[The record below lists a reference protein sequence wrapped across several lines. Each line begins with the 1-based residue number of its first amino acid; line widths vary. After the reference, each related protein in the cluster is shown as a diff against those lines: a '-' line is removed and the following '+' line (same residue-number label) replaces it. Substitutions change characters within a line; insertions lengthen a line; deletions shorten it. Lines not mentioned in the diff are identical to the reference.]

1 MAQPVCLYTAYVAI
15 DTAKNGRILARVL
28 IRNIYSMQLPALYRP
43 LHQLCFF
50 RLDSQFYLTPLTALP
65 SDELRLPDANQSLLS
80 QLPEDDRRRLEDAC
94 ATGAATSLPLT
105 IKGRRWIC
113 HLAPV
118 ENHHWLLSADMA
130 AHQQCDQLGVTE
142 WQLAQQ
148 WQTRHGVAH
157 GGAISMPQLVDTLLA
172 EQHADRVIIW
182 RHYSDE
188 EVLRP
193 LYSQG
198 LAFNLLPVKA
208 ERRYLRTLQ
217 QRGALSYS
225 HCAEQPLLSAFNYLA
240 MDGIVHRLDVPLLLE
255 RKLIGVLSLEYA
267 RPRAGVTASDMQ
279 FVATIAAQLAELI
292 SQPVTAESLHTPDL
306 HWAELTP
313 ILLRH
318 TGQDFFNQLMLKLA
332 HLFQADIALVGLI
345 SPPHEKVRVVSC
357 AINGELQPFFSFAL
371 ADTPCQASMDCAQ
384 KINVYH
390 QDVAT
395 LFPHSRLLQEHH
407 IQAYVGLSV
416 KDHEHNTLG
425 NIALLFKQPLTTS
438 SPLQTMLEQLEHRVC
453 AELMRRRDQ
462 EALTVA
468 AVAFDA
474 QQGQFITDQDLHIQ
488 RANQAFLQLSGYFC
502 ERLLGQS
509 ALTLRVDTPF
519 HASLE
524 AIKHGLSQ
532 HKNWQGEQQLQ
543 RADGQ
548 TVPVNLR
555 ISQVQDKLGITH
567 YVCGVEDLTSQ
578 KSAQQRIEQMAY
590 FDKLTGLHNRHYMV
604 DHINYTIAQAEAD
617 HSRGALLLLDLDG
630 FKSINDSLGYRVGDG
645 LLVQVAERLSLF
657 TKQIEDASL
666 ARIGSDEF
674 VLLCP
679 NLGHGFTQAKTRA
692 EQLAHSLREQFL
704 LPFQLDTLRLHLS
717 ASIGINLFPVAELGL
732 EEYLRQADTA
742 NHIAKQV
749 APGSHV
755 FFSQEMAEEIQERL
769 AMANALQQAL
779 LNDELELYFQP
790 QQRVADNQL
799 FGVEV
804 LLRWFPEGKPPISPN
819 IFIPIAEE
827 TSLICDIGSWVLQQA
842 CVRFDAWQALANPPA
857 RLSVNISARHFHGP
871 DFISQLSLLM
881 HQYPSC
887 RHRLTLEV
895 TEGVFLE
902 NLAESRSR
910 MAHIK
915 SLGVNISIDDF
926 GTGYSS
932 FAYLRELPV
941 DELKLDRAFIQ
952 YVAERPQD
960 KAIITCLLDLA
971 RTLNMDVVAEGV
983 ETEQQLAV
991 LAELNCGIYQGY
1003 LRASPMSEDDLI
1015 RWLKDTAA

>member
-1 MAQPVCLYTAYVAI
+1 
-15 DTAKNGRILARVL
+15 
-28 IRNIYSMQLPALYRP
+28 MQLPALYRP

-50 RLDSQFYLTPLTALP
+50 RLDAQFYLTPLTALP
-65 SDELRLPDANQSLLS
+65 FDPVSLPDATQSLLS
-80 QLPEDDRRRLEDAC
+80 QLSEDDRRQLEQVC
-94 ATGAATSLPLT
+94 AAGAATSLALT

-118 ENHHWLLSADMA
+118 ENNYWLLSADMA

-142 WQLAQQ
+142 WQLDQQ
-148 WQTRHGVAH
+148 WQDAQRPPL
-157 GGAISMPQLVDTLLA
+157 SMPELVDKLLG
-172 EQHADRVIIW
+172 EQNADRVILW

-198 LAFNLLPVKA
+198 LAFNLRPVKA

-240 MDGIVHRLDVPLLLE
+240 ADGIVHRLDVPLLVE
-255 RKLIGVLSLEYA
+255 KKLIGVLSLEYTH
-267 RPRAGVTASDMQ
+267 PRASVTPSDMQ
-279 FVATIAAQLAELI
+279 FVATLAAQLAVLI
-292 SQPVTAESLHTPDL
+292 TKPITAEALQDPNL
-306 HWAELTP
+306 PWAELTP

-332 HLFQADIALVGLI
+332 QLYQADITLVGLI
-345 SPPHEKVRVVSC
+345 SPSKEKIRIVSC
-357 AINGELQPFFSFAL
+357 AIDGELQPPFNFAL
-371 ADTPCQASMDCAQ
+371 HDSPCQVSMNQAQ

-390 QDVAT
+390 QNVAA
-395 LFPHSRLLQEHH
+395 LFPHSSLLQQHN
-407 IQAYVGLSV
+407 IQAYVGLFL
-416 KDHEHNTLG
+416 KDHEHNTVG
-425 NIALLFKQPLTTS
+425 NVALLFKQPLPAS
-438 SPLQTMLEQLEHRVC
+438 SQLQTMLEQLEHRIC
-453 AELMRRRDQ
+453 AELLRRRDQ
-462 EALTVA
+462 EAIMVA

-474 QQGQFITDQDLHIQ
+474 QQGQFITDSELHIQ

-502 ERLLGQS
+502 EELLGRS
-509 ALTLRVDTPF
+509 VLDLREDTPY

-524 AIKHGLSQ
+524 SIKHKLVVHQ
-532 HKNWQGEQQLQ
+532 NWQGEQQLK

-548 TVPVNLR
+548 TVAVNLS
-555 ISQVQDKLGITH
+555 ISQVQDKLGVVH
-567 YVCGVEDLTSQ
+567 YVFSLEDLTQQ
-578 KSAQQRIEQMAY
+578 KNAQQRIEQMAY

-604 DHINYTIAQAEAD
+604 DHISHTIAQTEAD
-617 HSRGALLLLDLDG
+617 NSRGALLLIDLDS
-630 FKSINDSLGYRVGDG
+630 FKSINDSLGYRIGDSI
-645 LLVQVAERLSLF
+645 LIQVAERLRVF
-657 TKQIEDASL
+657 KKQLEDASL

-679 NLGHGFTQAKTRA
+679 NLGHSFTQAKTRA
-692 EQLAHSLREQFL
+692 EQLAHGLREQFL
-704 LPFQLDTLRLHLS
+704 LPFQIDNLRLHLS
-717 ASIGINLFPVAELGL
+717 ASIGISLFPVPELGL

-755 FFSQEMAEEIQERL
+755 FFSQEMADEIQERL
-769 AMANALQQAL
+769 ALANALQRAL
-779 LNDELELYFQP
+779 LNNELELYFQP
-790 QQRVADNQL
+790 QQRVANNQL
-799 FGVEV
+799 SGVEV
-804 LLRWFPEGKPPISPN
+804 LLRWFPEGRAPIPPN

-842 CVRFDAWQALANPPA
+842 CVRFDAWQALANRPE

-902 NLAESRSR
+902 NLPESRSR

-915 SLGVNISIDDF
+915 SLGVNLSIDDF

-960 KAIITCLLDLA
+960 RAIITCLLELA
-971 RTLNMDVVAEGV
+971 RTLNMEVVAEGV
-983 ETEQQLAV
+983 ETPAQLAT
-991 LAELNCGIYQGY
+991 LAELNCDTYQGY
-1003 LRASPMSEDDLI
+1003 LRARPMCEDDLMT
-1015 RWLKDTAA
+1015 WLKDTAL

>member
-1 MAQPVCLYTAYVAI
+1 
-15 DTAKNGRILARVL
+15 
-28 IRNIYSMQLPALYRP
+28 MQLPALYRP

-50 RLDSQFYLTPLTALP
+50 RLDAQFYLTPLTALP
-65 SDELRLPDANQSLLS
+65 SDELRLPDAKRSLLS
-80 QLPEDDRRRLEDAC
+80 QLSEGDRSQLEQVC
-94 ATGAATSLPLT
+94 AAGAATRLALT
-105 IKGRRWIC
+105 IEGRRWIC

-118 ENHHWLLSADMA
+118 ENNHWLLSADMA
-130 AHQQCDQLGVTE
+130 GHQQSDQLGVTE
-142 WQLAQQ
+142 WQLDQQ
-148 WQTRHGVAH
+148 WQNHNKGEQSSLV
-157 GGAISMPQLVDTLLA
+157 SMPQLVDTLLR
-172 EQHADRVIIW
+172 EQGADRVILW

-198 LAFNLLPVKA
+198 LTFNLQPVKA

-217 QRGALSYS
+217 QRSALSYS

-240 MDGIVHRLDVPLLLE
+240 VDGIVHRLDVPLLIDK
-255 RKLIGVLSLEYA
+255 KLIGVLSLEYA
-267 RPRAGVTASDMQ
+267 SPRATVTTSDMQ
-279 FVATIAAQLAELI
+279 FVATVAAQLSELI
-292 SQPVTAESLHTPDL
+292 SQPLTPELSNSPDPQL
-306 HWAELTP
+306 ATLTP

-318 TGQDFFNQLMLKLA
+318 TGQDFFNQLMLQLA
-332 HLFQADIALVGLI
+332 HLYQADIALVGLI
-345 SPPHEKVRVVSC
+345 SAPYEKVRVVSC
-357 AINGELQPFFSFAL
+357 AIAGELQPPFSFSL
-371 ADTPCQASMDCAQ
+371 NDTPCQVSMNQ
-384 KINVYH
+384 TQHINIYH
-390 QDVAT
+390 QDVGT
-395 LFPHSRLLQEHH
+395 IFPDSNLLRQHD

-416 KDHEHNTLG
+416 KDHEHNTVG
-425 NIALLFKQPLTTS
+425 NVALLFKQPLPAS
-438 SPLQTMLEQLEHRVC
+438 STLQTMLEQLEHRIC
-453 AELMRRRDQ
+453 AELLRRRDQ
-462 EALTVA
+462 EAIMVA

-474 QQGQFITDQDLHIQ
+474 QQGQFITDNELHIQ

-502 ERLLGQS
+502 EKLLGQS
-509 ALTLRVDTPF
+509 VLSLRQDSPY
-519 HASLE
+519 HADLNS
-524 AIKHGLSQ
+524 IKYDLDLNKS
-532 HKNWQGEQQLQ
+532 WQGEQQLK

-548 TVPVNLR
+548 AVPVNLR
-555 ISQVQDKLGITH
+555 ISQVQDKLGVVH
-567 YVCGVEDLTSQ
+567 YVFSVEDLSQ
-578 KSAQQRIEQMAY
+578 QKQAQQRIEQMAY

-604 DHINYTIAQAEAD
+604 DHINQTIAQAEAD
-617 HSRGALLLLDLDG
+617 NSRGALLLLDLDG
-630 FKSINDSLGYRVGDG
+630 FKKINDSLGYRIGDN
-645 LLVQVAERLSLF
+645 LLLQVANRLALF
-657 TKQIEDASL
+657 TKQIDGASL

-692 EQLAHSLREQFL
+692 EQLAHRLNEQFS
-704 LPFQLDTLRLHLS
+704 LPFQLDSLRLHLS
-717 ASIGINLFPVAELGL
+717 ASIGISLFPVAELGL

-769 AMANALQQAL
+769 ALANALQQAL

-790 QQRVADNQL
+790 QQRVADNRL
-799 FGVEV
+799 SGVEV
-804 LLRWFPEGKPPISPN
+804 LLRWLPEGGAPIPPN

-827 TSLICDIGSWVLQQA
+827 TSLICDIGSWVLQQS
-842 CVRFDAWQALANPPA
+842 CLRFDAWQALSNCPE
-857 RLSVNISARHFHGP
+857 RLSVNISARHFHSS
-871 DFISQLSLLM
+871 DFISQLSLLI

-887 RHRLTLEV
+887 RHRLTLEL

-902 NLAESRSR
+902 NLSESRSR

-960 KAIITCLLDLA
+960 RAIIDCLLDLA
-971 RTLNMDVVAEGV
+971 LTLNMEVVAEGV
-983 ETEQQLAV
+983 ETAEQLAT
-991 LAELNCGIYQGY
+991 LAELDCPIYQGY
-1003 LRASPMSEDDLI
+1003 LRARPMCEDDLI
-1015 RWLKDTAA
+1015 DWLKQTQ

>member
-1 MAQPVCLYTAYVAI
+1 
-15 DTAKNGRILARVL
+15 
-28 IRNIYSMQLPALYRP
+28 MQLPALYRP

-50 RLDSQFYLTPLTALP
+50 RLDAQFYLTPLTALP
-65 SDELRLPDANQSLLS
+65 SDELRLPDTKQSLLS
-80 QLPEDDRRRLEDAC
+80 QLPDDDRRQLEQVC
-94 ATGAATSLPLT
+94 ANGAATSLALT

-118 ENHHWLLSADMA
+118 ENNHWLLSADMS

-148 WQTRHGVAH
+148 WRLGQSQHGDDHHAL
-157 GGAISMPQLVDTLLA
+157 ISMPQLVDTLLS
-172 EQHADRVIIW
+172 EQHADRVILW
-182 RHYSDE
+182 RHYQDD

-198 LAFNLLPVKA
+198 MAFNLQPVKA
-208 ERRYLRTLQ
+208 ERHYLRTLQ

-240 MDGIVHRLDVPLLLE
+240 TDGIVHRLDVPLLLDK
-255 RKLIGVLSLEYA
+255 KLIGVLSLEYA
-267 RPRAGVTASDMQ
+267 RPRAAVTSSDMQ
-279 FVATIAAQLAELI
+279 FVATLAAQLAQLI
-292 SQPVTAESLHTPDL
+292 SQPVTSEPLSSLEL
-306 HWAELTP
+306 QLAALTP

-318 TGQDFFNQLMLKLA
+318 TGQDFFNQLMLQLTR
-332 HLFQADIALVGLI
+332 LFQVDMALVGLI
-345 SPPHEKVRVVSC
+345 SPSQEKVRVVSC
-357 AINGELQPFFSFAL
+357 AINGELQPPFSFRL
-371 ADTPCQASMDCAQ
+371 ANTPCEVSIGQSQ
-384 KINVYH
+384 QINVYH
-390 QDVAT
+390 QDVAAI
-395 LFPHSRLLQEHH
+395 FPDADLLQQHN

-416 KDHEHNTLG
+416 RDHEGNTIG
-425 NIALLFKQPLTTS
+425 NLALLFKQPLPAS
-438 SPLQTMLEQLEHRVC
+438 SQLQSVLEQLEYRVC
-453 AELMRRRDQ
+453 AELLRRRDQ
-462 EALTVA
+462 ESLMVA

-474 QQGQFITDQDLHIQ
+474 QQGQFITDSQLHVQ

-502 ERLLGQS
+502 EKLLGRS
-509 ALTLRVDTPF
+509 ALSLRTDTPF
-519 HASLE
+519 HASVDTITHSLE
-524 AIKHGLSQ
+524 Q
-532 HKNWQGEQQLQ
+532 HQSWQGEQQLK

-548 TVPVNLR
+548 TVPVMLR
-555 ISQVQDKLGITH
+555 MSQVKDKLGVIH
-567 YVCGVEDLTSQ
+567 YVCGVEDLSQQ
-578 KSAQQRIEQMAY
+578 KSAQQRIETMAY

-604 DHINYTIAQAEAD
+604 DHISHTIAQAESEA
-617 HSRGALLLLDLDG
+617 SRGALLLLDLDG
-630 FKSINDSLGYRVGDG
+630 FKSINDSLGYRIGDS
-645 LLVQVAERLSLF
+645 LLMQVAERLRQFSA
-657 TKQIEDASL
+657 QIDGASL

-679 NLGHGFTQAKTRA
+679 NLGHGYTQAKTRA
-692 EQLAHSLREQFL
+692 EQLAHSLGEQFL
-704 LPFQLDTLRLHLS
+704 LPFQFESLRLHVS
-717 ASIGINLFPVAELGL
+717 ASVGISLFPVAELGL

-755 FFSQEMAEEIQERL
+755 FFSQEMADEIQERL
-769 AMANALQQAL
+769 TIANALQQAL
-779 LNDELELYFQP
+779 HNNELELYFQP

-799 FGVEV
+799 TGVEA
-804 LLRWFPEGKPPISPN
+804 LLRWLPEGKAPIPPG

-842 CVRFDAWQALANPPA
+842 CVRFNAWLALPNRPE
-857 RLSVNISARHFHGP
+857 RMSVNISARHFHAP

-887 RHRLTLEV
+887 RQRLTLEV

-902 NLAESRSR
+902 NLHDSRSR

-915 SLGVNISIDDF
+915 ALGLNISIDDF

-941 DELKLDRAFIQ
+941 DEIKLDRAFIQ

-960 KAIITCLLDLA
+960 KAIISCLLELA
-971 RTLNMDVVAEGV
+971 RTLNMEVVAEGV
-983 ETEQQLAV
+983 ETPAQLAT
-991 LAELNCGIYQGY
+991 LNELNCGICQGY
-1003 LRASPMSEDDLI
+1003 LRARPMCEDDLI
-1015 RWLKDTAA
+1015 AWLKQL